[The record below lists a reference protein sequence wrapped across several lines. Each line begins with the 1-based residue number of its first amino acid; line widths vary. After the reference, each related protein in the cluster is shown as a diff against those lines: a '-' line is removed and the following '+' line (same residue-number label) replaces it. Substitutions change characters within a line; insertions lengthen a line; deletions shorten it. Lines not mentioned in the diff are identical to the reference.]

1 MIYLAHPLLFDHS
14 RGTALTGRFGFTI
27 FVNIAIFSR
36 TCSTLGFGTGFN
48 GSHGAQQ
55 FIRINTV
62 SNQHFT
68 VLLQLTRTLFNF
80 CRGSVFFFT
89 ALVNDDF

>member
-1 MIYLAHPLLFDHS
+1 MIYLAHPLLLI
-14 RGTALTGRFGFTI
+14 TAGVRPDRSGFGFTI

-68 VLLQLTRTLFNF
+68 VLLRYAY
-80 CRGSVFFFT
+80 
-89 ALVNDDF
+89 ALQFLPRQRFLLHGAR